1 MSLRSTEVLQQ
12 KLGHLGHFGL
22 SSFGTKGS
30 NQDTHPTVMR
40 QPVGWLPNQHSPGR
54 STKFSSYS
62 GTAQVPLLF
71 DHGLLVEEAHFNEL
85 FKANSFSPPDGH
97 SILALL
103 YPSVEATCRLCTARQ
118 CRVQSITCPHPTGA
132 QGSATMQVAPSHKP
146 AVAGILPASTTVK
159 LDGNKCLALFN
170 QLARKGQRKA
180 VERARANEPGG
191 ALGHWILIHLAGSEY
206 QGWLGYE

>member
-1 MSLRSTEVLQQ
+1 MCVVQLDSLFETHNTSQHNTKLCQTEDDRSI
-12 KLGHLGHFGL
+12 
-22 SSFGTKGS
+22 
-30 NQDTHPTVMR
+30 
-40 QPVGWLPNQHSPGR
+40 
-54 STKFSSYS
+54 Y
-62 GTAQVPLLF
+62 
-71 DHGLLVEEAHFNEL
+71 
-85 FKANSFSPPDGH
+85 
-97 SILALL
+97 
-103 YPSVEATCRLCTARQ
+103 
-118 CRVQSITCPHPTGA
+118 
-132 QGSATMQVAPSHKP
+132 MQVAPSHKP